1 MEFFVQNW
9 PLVMLALVSGGM
21 LLAPTLRGGMGGSS
35 ISAAE
40 AVRLIN
46 REKGI
51 LIDVGEPAEY
61 AQGHPGGARNV
72 PLSGIEGHKDLPSN
86 KALPLIVCCPT
97 GARSSRA
104 AALLRKAGYDK
115 AVTLGGGLRT
125 WREANLPVEK
135 AETKTE
141 TKSETK
147 SDDNKAKPSTDKGK
161 GNRK

>member
-9 PLVMLALVSGGM
+9 PLVLLALVSGGM
-21 LLAPTLRGGMGGSS
+21 LLAPSLRGGAGSS
-35 ISAAE
+35 SIGAAE

-61 AQGHPGGARNV
+61 AQGHPAGARNV

-86 KALPLIVCCPT
+86 KTLPLIVCCPT
-97 GARSSRA
+97 GARASRA
-104 AALLRKAGYDK
+104 SALLRKAGYDK
-115 AVTLGGGLRT
+115 AVTLAGGLRS

-135 AETKTE
+135 AETKTNGDE
-141 TKSETK
+141 
-147 SDDNKAKPSTDKGK
+147 NKAKPTAEKGK
-161 GNRK
+161 GQRK